1 MSKLPEAVNKA
12 WDEKE
17 DAIVL
22 TTVDKE
28 GVPNS
33 IWATCVSKYDDE
45 TIVIADNYLD
55 KTRENIKDGS
65 KAAILFITKEG
76 KSYQIKGT
84 IEYHTGGAIF
94 DDMKGWNPERHPGH
108 AAVAVKVESVYS
120 GSEKLV

>member
-84 IEYHTGGAIF
+84 IEYHTSGAIF
-94 DDMKGWNPERHPGH
+94 DDMKNWNPEKHPGH
-108 AAVAVKVESVYS
+108 AAVAVKVENVYS